1 MHGQERHADAAD
13 ADLVRLAAAGDRE
26 AFASLYMRY
35 QSAIYR
41 FALHMTGSAATAEDV
56 VHDVFVAFMR
66 NLARFD
72 EERSLAAYL
81 YGIARNII
89 VRRRHRDRRWVSFDP
104 NADLLQRV
112 SDGAPLV
119 AQHLE
124 DEDHLR
130 LLRHAI
136 VALPRKYREVIV
148 LCDLH
153 RLSYETAATAIGC
166 PVGTI
171 RSRLHRARDLLATR
185 LQQKTASV
193 DRLSRSRV
201 GCAL

>member
-13 ADLVRLAAAGDRE
+13 ADLVRLAASGDRE

-41 FALHMTGSAATAEDV
+41 FALHMTGSAVTAEDI
-56 VHDVFVAFMR
+56 VHDVFVAFMGS
-66 NLARFD
+66 LARFD
-72 EERSLAAYL
+72 EKRSLAPYL
-81 YGIARNII
+81 YGIARHIT
-89 VRRRHRDRRWVSFDP
+89 VRRRRRDRRLVSLDP
-104 NADLLQRV
+104 NADVLQRQ
-112 SDGAPLV
+112 SEGAQLT
-119 AQHLE
+119 QRLE
-124 DEDHLR
+124 DEDHVR
-130 LLRHAI
+130 LLRNAI

-153 RLSYETAATAIGC
+153 RVPYETAATAIGC

-185 LQQKTASV
+185 LQPTAASA